1 MLIRAAHAET
11 RLTDEEVIPK
21 KPGRAFRVC
30 GSPGGFFTAKQEGR
44 QGGESYQ
51 MVGMVRRRRPKPQA

>member
-44 QGGESYQ
+44 QGGES
-51 MVGMVRRRRPKPQA
+51 

>member
-30 GSPGGFFTAKQEGR
+30 GSPGGLFYRKAGGQAGWGIVTNGR
-44 QGGESYQ
+44 DGALSE
-51 MVGMVRRRRPKPQA
+51 A